1 MEYLLLLHELGIGL
15 FIISRCDAPPAN
27 ISPPSGRQEN
37 RFEDVDR
44 KLLQGLPLRC
54 CMLSVPHVVELGPT
68 TPDNTSKE
76 IGDMKREGHGP
87 CFINGLI

>member
-1 MEYLLLLHELGIGL
+1 MEYFYYYMNRDWDYLLNIP
-15 FIISRCDAPPAN
+15 RCDAPPAN
-27 ISPPSGRQEN
+27 ISSPGRQEN

-68 TPDNTSKE
+68 TPVSTSKE